1 MLNQSLCENESGTMH
16 RNASSQ
22 VQMTRRSFVAGLTG
36 TAGVLAVAPVW
47 ASSSVGDSYAM
58 VAEVDRPRILSAAQR
73 YLAEQPIT
81 VTAAHSTRSQG
92 GPHDYFSEGD
102 YWWPDPKNPGG
113 PYIRRDGFS
122 NPANFNDNREALIR
136 LSLIAPALAA
146 AWRLTKDKRYSAHFL
161 KHLRVWFVDPAT
173 KMNPNLEYAQ
183 AIFGVS
189 KGRGTG
195 IIDTL
200 HLVEVVRA
208 IRVLE
213 AAGGLSATDV
223 EPIRAWFAAYVD
235 WMAVSPNGKEE
246 EAAKNNHGTC
256 WILQA
261 AEFAQFAH
269 RADLTGLCRERFK
282 TAIIPDQISK
292 DGSLPLELA
301 RTKPYS
307 YSLFDTDVLSGICQT
322 LSTPQDNLWQFKGPN
337 GKGVADAIAF
347 LFPYIA
353 DKSKWPFA
361 KDVEYFDDLP
371 ARRPSLLFAGEALGR
386 SEYITVWRRL
396 EPDPTVPEVIRNMPI
411 RQPLLWVD
419 PILRG

>member
-1 MLNQSLCENESGTMH
+1 MH
-16 RNASSQ
+16 VDSMGRI
-22 VQMTRRSFVAGLTG
+22 TRRSFVTGMAGAAG
-36 TAGVLAVAPVW
+36 TFAVGPALAAL
-47 ASSSVGDSYAM
+47 ASDDSYAM
-58 VAEVDRPRILSAAQR
+58 VAKVDRARILSAAER

-81 VTAAHSTRSQG
+81 VTAAHSNRSQG

-102 YWWPDPKNPGG
+102 YWWPDEKNPGG

-136 LSLIAPALAA
+136 LSLMAPALAV
-146 AWRLTKDKRYSAHFL
+146 AWRLTKDRRYSAHFM
-161 KHLRVWFVDPAT
+161 KHLRAWFVDPAT

-208 IRVLE
+208 VRVLE
-213 AAGGLSATDV
+213 AAGGVSAADAQ
-223 EPIRAWFAAYVD
+223 PIRAWFADYVD
-235 WMAVSPNGKEE
+235 WMATSQNGKDE
-246 EAAKNNHGTC
+246 EAAKNNHGAC
-256 WILQA
+256 WVLQV
-261 AEFAQFAH
+261 AEFSQFAH
-269 RADLTGLCRERFK
+269 RADLTALCRDRFK
-282 TAIIPDQISK
+282 TVIVPDQIGK

-307 YSLFDTDVLSGICQT
+307 YSLFDTDVLSGICQS
-322 LSTPQDNLWQFKGPN
+322 LSTPQDDLWRFKGPN
-337 GKGVADAIAF
+337 GRGVADAVAF

-353 DKSKWPFA
+353 DKLKWPFA

-386 SEYITVWRRL
+386 PEYIAVWRRL
-396 EPDPTVPEVIRNMPI
+396 DPDPKVPEVIRNMPI

-419 PILRG
+419 PNLRG

>member
-1 MLNQSLCENESGTMH
+1 MNIESMIGT
-16 RNASSQ
+16 
-22 VQMTRRSFVAGLTG
+22 QMSRRSFVTGMAGA
-36 TAGVLAVAPVW
+36 AGVLAVGPAWAAPTPND
-47 ASSSVGDSYAM
+47 GYAM
-58 VAEVDRPRILSAAQR
+58 VAKADRTRILSAAQR
-73 YLAEQPIT
+73 HLAEQPVT
-81 VTAAHSTRSQG
+81 VTSAHSDRTQG

-136 LSLIAPALAA
+136 LSVMAPALAA
-146 AWRLTKDKRYSAHFL
+146 AWRLTKDKRYSAHFI
-161 KHLRVWFVDPAT
+161 KHLHAWFVDPAT
-173 KMNPNLEYAQ
+173 KMNANLEYAQ

-208 IRVLE
+208 LRVLE
-213 AAGGLSATDV
+213 AAGGISAADV
-223 EPIRAWFAAYVD
+223 QPIREWFAAYVD
-235 WMAVSPNGKEE
+235 WMATSQNGKDE

-256 WILQA
+256 WVLQA
-261 AEFAQFAH
+261 AEFSQFAH
-269 RADLTGLCRERFK
+269 RADLTTLCRDRFK
-282 TAIIPDQISK
+282 TAIVPDQIAK

-307 YSLFDTDVLSGICQT
+307 YSLFDTDVLSGICQS
-322 LSTPQDNLWQFKGPN
+322 LSTQQDDLWRFKGPN

-347 LFPYIA
+347 VFPYIA

-371 ARRPSLLFAGEALGR
+371 ERRPSLLFAGEALQR
-386 SEYITVWRRL
+386 LEYVAVWRNL
-396 EPDPTVPEVIRNMPI
+396 DPDPKVPEVIRNMPI
-411 RQPLLWVD
+411 RQPLLWMD
-419 PILRG
+419 PVLRG

>member
-1 MLNQSLCENESGTMH
+1 MTR
-16 RNASSQ
+16 RNR
-22 VQMTRRSFVAGLTG
+22 MTRRSFAAGVAGA
-36 TAGVLAVAPVW
+36 AGMLALRQVW
-47 ASSSVGDSYAM
+47 AASPNDDGYAL
-58 VAEVDRPRILSAAQR
+58 VAKVDRARILAAAGR
-73 YLAEQPIT
+73 YLSAEPIT
-81 VTAAHSTRSQG
+81 VTAAHSPRSQG

-136 LSLIAPALAA
+136 LSLMAPALAA
-146 AWRLTKDKRYSAHFL
+146 AWRLTKDQRYSAHFL
-161 KHLRVWFVDPAT
+161 KHLRAWFVDPAT
-173 KMNPNLEYAQ
+173 RMNPNLEYAQ

-208 IRVLE
+208 ARVLE
-213 AAGGLSATDV
+213 AARGIDTAAMQPV
-223 EPIRAWFAAYVD
+223 RAWFAAYVD
-235 WMAVSPNGKEE
+235 WMATSKNGKDE

-256 WILQA
+256 WVLQV
-261 AEFAQFAH
+261 AEFAQFAG
-269 RADLTGLCRERFK
+269 RPELIALCHDRFK
-282 TAIIPDQISK
+282 AAIVPDQIAK

-307 YSLFDTDVLSGICQT
+307 YSLFDVDVLCGICQS
-322 LSTPQDNLWQFKGPN
+322 LSTPADNLWNFKGPN
-337 GKGVADAIAF
+337 GKGVADAVAF

-353 DKSKWPFA
+353 DRSKWPFA

-371 ARRPSLLFAGEALGR
+371 ARRPSLLFAGEALSR
-386 SEYITVWRRL
+386 PEYIAVWRRL
-396 EPDPTVPEVIRNMPI
+396 DPDPTVPEVIRNMPI
-411 RQPLLWVD
+411 RQPLLWID
-419 PILRG
+419 PVLQV

>member
-1 MLNQSLCENESGTMH
+1 MTTQI
-16 RNASSQ
+16 
-22 VQMTRRSFVAGLTG
+22 TRRSFVAGA
-36 TAGVLAVAPVW
+36 AGV
-47 ASSSVGDSYAM
+47 VGTIALQP
-58 VAEVDRPRILSAAQR
+58 AFASAAQGAYDLVAKVDR
-73 YLAEQPIT
+73 ARILNAAQRFLGEQPVT
-81 VTAAHSTRSQG
+81 VMASHSDRTQG
-92 GPHDYFSEGD
+92 GKHDYFSEGD
-102 YWWPDPKNPGG
+102 YWWPDAKNPGG

-146 AWRLTKDKRYSAHFL
+146 AWRLTGDKRYSTHFV
-161 KHLRVWFVDPAT
+161 KHLRAWFVDPAT

-213 AAGGLSATDV
+213 ARGGISVA
-223 EPIRAWFAAYVD
+223 EMQPIRTWFADYVG
-235 WMAVSPNGKEE
+235 WMATSQNGKDEE
-246 EAAKNNHGTC
+246 TAKNNHGTC
-256 WILQA
+256 WVLQA
-261 AEFAQFAH
+261 AEFSQFA
-269 RADLTGLCRERFK
+269 RRPDLTSLCRDRFK
-282 TAIIPDQISK
+282 AAIVPDQIDR

-307 YSLFDTDVLSGICQT
+307 YALFDTDVLSGICES
-322 LSTPQDNLWQFKGPN
+322 LSTKDDNLWTFKGPN
-337 GKGVADAIAF
+337 GKGVADALAF
-347 LFPYIA
+347 VFPYIA

-386 SEYITVWRRL
+386 AEYIEAWRTL
-396 EPDPTVPEVIRNMPI
+396 DPDPKVPEVIRNMPI
-411 RQPLLWVD
+411 RQPLLWMDTV
-419 PILRG
+419 LRG

>member
-1 MLNQSLCENESGTMH
+1 MKAGRRMES
-16 RNASSQ
+16 RI
-22 VQMTRRSFVAGLTG
+22 TRRSFVTG
-36 TAGVLAVAPVW
+36 VAGVAGTMAFRPAFAAP
-47 ASSSVGDSYAM
+47 AEAAYDM
-58 VAEVDRPRILSAAQR
+58 VAKVDRARILNAAQR
-73 YLAEQPIT
+73 YLGEQPVT
-81 VTAAHSTRSQG
+81 VTSAHSDRTQG

-136 LSLIAPALAA
+136 LSVMAPALAA
-146 AWRLTKDKRYSAHFL
+146 AWRLTKDKQYSAHFV
-161 KHLRVWFVDPAT
+161 KHLRAWFVDPAT
-173 KMNPNLEYAQ
+173 KMNANLEYAQ

-213 AAGGLSATDV
+213 AAGGISAADAQ
-223 EPIRAWFAAYVD
+223 PIRAWFAEYVN
-235 WMAVSPNGKEE
+235 WMATSSNGKDEE
-246 EAAKNNHGTC
+246 LAKNNHGTC
-256 WILQA
+256 WVLQA

-269 RADLTGLCRERFK
+269 RADLTALCRDRFK
-282 TAIIPDQISK
+282 TAIVPDQIAK

-307 YSLFDTDVLSGICQT
+307 YSLFDTDVLSGICQS
-322 LSTPQDNLWQFKGPN
+322 LSTKGDDLWQFKGPN
-337 GKGVADAIAF
+337 GKGVADAVAF
-347 LFPYIA
+347 VFPYIA

-361 KDVEYFDDLP
+361 KDVEYFDDFP
-371 ARRPSLLFAGEALGR
+371 SRRPSILFAGEAMR
-386 SEYITVWRRL
+386 RPEYIDVWRRL
-396 EPDPTVPEVIRNMPI
+396 DPDSKVPEVIRNMPI

-419 PILRG
+419 PVLHG